1 MKQKLKPTNVHFVDR
16 LLGGGTKPEGVYGI
30 LSPTGVGKSTLAC
43 MIAANSA
50 TGSSIFR
57 QQSPE
62 SLPCVLFDLHNGRS
76 LSEQRI
82 VSHVGRIGRD
92 HVWHESQEILPYE
105 EKRKGELPTKN
116 GSLLSSFERAKFTR
130 ETLGRKLYLLSD
142 CDEAPNLSCGA
153 TPSWISLELT
163 RAVQHYGGLG
173 GIVIDG
179 ARQVWYAS
187 EGKVKCF
194 EHDFLEQLVTQFC
207 RTLAK
212 RFQCPVWITHQIRY
226 AQACAPPTTQLTHL
240 DAADC
245 KSFAKAM
252 DACLVMGT
260 SSDPDG
266 VFSIQCTKG
275 DKKIVSN
282 ERILLKYDDVFSTIV
297 EAKDFVEDRKNK
309 TWKRAPGLKPLLND
323 NDMNHIADLLKK
335 DPRTL

>member
-1 MKQKLKPTNVHFVDR
+1 MNQQLKPTNVKFVDR

-57 QQSPE
+57 QESPG

-82 VSHVGRIGRD
+82 VSHVGRICREQ
-92 HVWHESQEILPYE
+92 VWYESQELLPYE
-105 EKRKGELPTKN
+105 EERKGELPIQN
-116 GSLLSSFERAKFTR
+116 GSLLNSCERAKLAR
-130 ETLGRKLYLLSD
+130 DVLNWNLYLCSD
-142 CDEAPNLSCGA
+142 CDEAPNLSDGA
-153 TPSWISLELT
+153 TPNWISQELT
-163 RAVQHYGGLG
+163 QAAQHNGGLG

-179 ARQVWYAS
+179 ARHVWYAS
-187 EGKVKCF
+187 EDKVACL
-194 EHDFLEQLVTQFC
+194 EHEFLEQLVAQFC
-207 RTLAK
+207 RRLAK
-212 RFQCPVWITHQIRY
+212 RFQCPVWITHQIRH
-226 AQACAPPTTQLTHL
+226 AQGCAPPTTQLTHR

-245 KSFAKAM
+245 KSFANGM

-260 SSDPDG
+260 RSDPDD

-275 DKKIVSN
+275 DKNIVSR
-282 ERILLKYDDVFSTIV
+282 ERILLKHDDVFSSIV

-309 TWKRAPGLKPLLND
+309 TWKKVPGLKPLLDD
-323 NDMNHIADLLKK
+323 NDKNHIEDLLKQL
-335 DPRTL
+335 R